1 MIKSILMKSSSTPQA
16 KKQRIRSFD
25 SSGDN
30 DNDEEGVAIQQ
41 HGGGHVAVDNRAGC
55 RRVWTCGRPV
65 HRHGLHRRGGERTQ
79 GGGDR
84 VPVYGTVPADR
95 GRGGDV
101 AGGDAWTW
109 EQINVGGQV

>member
-1 MIKSILMKSSSTPQA
+1 MKSSSTPQA
-16 KKQRIRSFD
+16 KKQRTRSFD

-79 GGGDR
+79 GGGGR